1 MKKSALV
8 TLIVTTA
15 LLASAGIGLG
25 QTNFQT
31 PKSTSLTAFNSTSQT
46 EKELKELEAAYFRT
60 YREVHSNKAREAG
73 AAFFERLIA
82 NDYFLI
88 NEQGNI
94 GDKAQRIV
102 AIRNLDITNV
112 SNNWTNMRVLLYR
125 DMALVYSNFSF
136 QARLK
141 SKPISGAGI
150 HAHWYQQR
158 QGRWQQVAAL
168 AMPPTVQPSFLNK
181 MDVAIRAFKHW
192 QSGWQTGNFTTF
204 LSMTTVNFN
213 FWFPAGQHRGQFSGA
228 EGKARIVAKTREHG
242 EAKDRLALKPY
253 RITSNGNTVVF
264 EFESVGTLNGK
275 PYKGRNVI
283 SLDIEGN
290 KVSGFREYFGDLG

>member
-1 MKKSALV
+1 MKQRILV
-8 TLIVTTA
+8 PIILTTA
-15 LLASAGIGLG
+15 LLASAGVGLG
-25 QTNFQT
+25 QTNFQILG
-31 PKSTSLTAFNSTSQT
+31 STTLSAENSISQT

-60 YREVHSNKAREAG
+60 YREIRSNKAREAG
-73 AAFFERLIA
+73 AVFFERLIA
-82 NDYFLI
+82 DDYFLI

-94 GDKAQRIV
+94 GDKAQRI
-102 AIRNLDITNV
+102 ATIRNLDITNV
-112 SNNWTNMRVLLYR
+112 SNNWTNMRVFLYG

-136 QARLK
+136 HARLK
-141 SKPISGAGI
+141 SKPIGGGGI

-168 AMPPTVQPSFLNK
+168 AMSPTVQPSFLNK
-181 MDVAIRAFKHW
+181 MDVAIRAFKQW

-204 LSMTTVNFN
+204 LSMTTDRFN

-228 EGKARIVAKTREHG
+228 EGKARIVTKTREHG

-253 RITSNGNTVVF
+253 RITSNGNTVMF